1 MMSKASILASGY
13 ITYPNENLITKPLEE
28 NIYIKYVIVRDYL
41 KNHSS
46 YFYSEEIEYLFRLM
60 NQNDNSINEMD
71 NRIRV
76 IQLAKL
82 LFNDRSILDWVELQK
97 HNPLISVFHIDFI
110 KDTLGHIFRG
120 TRHRIDIGSYVRL
133 IEPNVAN
140 KDNIVN
146 LSKYLDEVLAEYS
159 DFRSISMSNTIA
171 TWLAQPNGY
180 NDLIN
185 TLYILYGPRDKV
197 FTVA

>member
-1 MMSKASILASGY
+1 MSKASILASGY
-13 ITYPNENLITKPLEE
+13 ITYPNENLITKPLDE

-46 YFYSEEIEYLFRLM
+46 YFYSEEIEYLYRLA
-60 NQNDNSINEMD
+60 NQNDNSINDMD

-76 IQLAKL
+76 IQLAKM
-82 LFNDRSILDWVELQK
+82 LFNDSSILDWVELQK

-110 KDTLGHIFRG
+110 KDTLGYIFRG
-120 TRHRIDIGSYVRL
+120 TRHRMDMGSYIRL
-133 IEPNVAN
+133 LEPNVAN

-146 LSKYLDEVLAEYS
+146 LTKYLDEVLSEYS
-159 DFRSISMSNTIA
+159 DFRPISLGTTI
-171 TWLAQPNGY
+171 TIWMAQPNGY
-180 NDLIN
+180 IDLIN

-197 FTVA
+197 FTIA

>member
-1 MMSKASILASGY
+1 M
-13 ITYPNENLITKPLEE
+13 
-28 NIYIKYVIVRDYL
+28 
-41 KNHSS
+41 
-46 YFYSEEIEYLFRLM
+46 
-60 NQNDNSINEMD
+60 
-71 NRIRV
+71 
-76 IQLAKL
+76 
-82 LFNDRSILDWVELQK
+82 
-97 HNPLISVFHIDFI
+97 
-110 KDTLGHIFRG
+110 
-120 TRHRIDIGSYVRL
+120 DIGSYIRL

-171 TWLAQPNGY
+171 IWLAQPNGY